1 MRVMVRGFGLVE
13 VLVAVLVL
21 ATGLLGL
28 AATMLVASRTQQH
41 AIARTQAAWLATDLV
56 ERMQLNPVA
65 AAQGAYDGTDYPV
78 AASAPA
84 CDARH
89 ACAPRAWAMHDRSRW
104 SALLRAYL
112 SDTARAALACRHA
125 AADTLAPGNATCT
138 LAIHWQTPGVDARIT
153 RASWTFRP

>member
-1 MRVMVRGFGLVE
+1 MRVMVQGFGLVE
-13 VLVAVLVL
+13 VLVAVLVM

-41 AIARTQAAWLATDLV
+41 AITRTQAAWLATDLV

-65 AAQGAYDGTDYPV
+65 AAQGAYDGTGYPV
-78 AASAPA
+78 VPNAPA

-89 ACAPRAWAMHDRSRW
+89 ACAPHAWAMHDRSRW

-112 SDTARAALACRHA
+112 SDAARASVACRHRV
-125 AADTLAPGNATCT
+125 ADLPAPGDATCT
-138 LAIHWQTPGVDARIT
+138 LTIHWQTPGVDARMT
-153 RASWTFRP
+153 RTSWTFRP